1 MLVRWRDTP
10 ATPCPSARDHIGVA
24 MAKALLGY
32 RPVRDDRLLQETA
45 RLRIRVRDLETLIA
59 DLQQDNDRLRA
70 GLEGS
75 AGAMGEPSG

>member
-1 MLVRWRDTP
+1 
-10 ATPCPSARDHIGVA
+10 

-75 AGAMGEPSG
+75 TGAMGEPSG